1 MNIDWAKIRETVK
14 RIDQQLAATEKVLAE
29 RDVAND
35 WPEVTRRRLEEAFPR
50 WREEFGKD
58 WRRDFLEKKIG
69 KGNYRAKPGSRKYR
83 IDPEVLAALKI
94 EPDHPAPGPRGR

>member
-1 MNIDWAKIRETVK
+1 MDFDWVKIRETVK
-14 RIDQQLAATEKVLAE
+14 RIDQQLAAARKVIDEK
-29 RDVAND
+29 DVAND

-69 KGNYRAKPGSRKYR
+69 KGNYRSRPGSHKYR
-83 IDPEVLAALKI
+83 IAPEVLAALAI
-94 EPDHPAPGPRGR
+94 EPDRPGPPAS